1 MLCITHNVENVKLC
15 DLVVVLAKG
24 RLVYY
29 GPPAEAPGFFGVS
42 HISEVYDRLE
52 SKPVEEWADRFRAS
66 ALYQRYVVGRSEA
79 TTQEQK
85 ALQAPDTRSGAGVP
99 LAETCRQ
106 MQVLTSRYAT
116 VLLQDRKNV
125 ALLLG
130 QAPLIGLLLGAVF
143 SRGAAHDQRLV
154 VFLMAIS
161 AIWFGCI
168 NASRE
173 VVKEL
178 PIYLRERAVNL
189 ELFAYL
195 GSKVLVLTALCAVQ
209 CLGLF
214 IIVSPLTSLEAD
226 TGKLL
231 LTLLLTAMSG
241 TLMGQIG
248 RAHV

>member
-1 MLCITHNVENVKLC
+1 
-15 DLVVVLAKG
+15 
-24 RLVYY
+24 
-29 GPPAEAPGFFGVS
+29 
-42 HISEVYDRLE
+42 
-52 SKPVEEWADRFRAS
+52 
-66 ALYQRYVVGRSEA
+66 
-79 TTQEQK
+79 
-85 ALQAPDTRSGAGVP
+85 
-99 LAETCRQ
+99 
-106 MQVLTSRYAT
+106 
-116 VLLQDRKNV
+116 
-125 ALLLG
+125 
-130 QAPLIGLLLGAVF
+130 
-143 SRGAAHDQRLV
+143 
-154 VFLMAIS
+154 MAIS

-241 TLMGQIG
+241 TLMGLVVSSLVDSADKAMAIVPVLLIPQVILANIITPLEG
-248 RAHV
+248 FTRTIAHW